1 MKTNIYVDGFN
12 LYHRALK
19 NTPHKWLNL
28 VKLAQL
34 MCPTDHI
41 RRVHY
46 FTARVIPRAVDPSQ
60 SQRQHV
66 YWRALETL
74 PNLEIHLGVFR
85 NRYKSGILVSPKQ
98 TGLTIGTVKA
108 PEEKRSDVNLAT
120 RLLVDAFN
128 GHFEKAVIITDDSD
142 FVEPF
147 RYVRE
152 GLGLKVVVFNPA
164 RRKRS
169 NTDLANAASNVYTI
183 SQEHLASSQFPHELA
198 DATGRTITKP
208 RSW

>member
-1 MKTNIYVDGFN
+1 MKTNFYVDGFN
-12 LYHRALK
+12 LYHSALK
-19 NTPHKWLNL
+19 NTPYKWLIL
-28 VKLAQL
+28 VKLAQSL
-34 MCPTDHI
+34 CPTDRV
-41 RRVHY
+41 RRIHY

-98 TGLTIGTVKA
+98 TGSTIGTVKA

-128 GHFEKAVIITDDSD
+128 EDFEKAVIVTDDSD
-142 FVEPF
+142 FVEPI

-152 GLGLKVVVFNPA
+152 RLGSEIVIFNPA
-164 RRKRS
+164 RRERN
-169 NTDLANAASNVYTI
+169 NTDLAKAASNVYAI
-183 SQEHLASSQFPHELA
+183 SPEHLAASQFPHELV

-208 RSW
+208 RNW